1 MKMADQQIIMQ
12 VSADKGYCR
21 GKNSC
26 LRWNVGEQ
34 ECIMASV
41 LRPEMRG
48 GTANCNVIISD
59 DVIVLRF

>member
-1 MKMADQQIIMQ
+1 MKMADQQIIMAGFGGQ
-12 VSADKGYCR
+12 GYCR

-41 LRPEMRG
+41 LR
-48 GTANCNVIISD
+48 S
-59 DVIVLRF
+59 